1 MELNKLFLFSKNT
14 DAFASQRGYNYQ
26 TLKTLET
33 WISNFISN
41 IKEDIYCEFEE
52 DIFQKNLLSQKLI
65 FRQIKLYSSNFSF
78 SSEEIKKCICHFF
91 ILHVKSNYNDFSKE
105 YVFETNT
112 NIAQKYLNNDAD
124 LLKEW
129 FENQD
134 QLDAEKLTKYSLKVK
149 DIVTEY
155 IHEQKKVLKD
165 KDGVQEAVQIF
176 NQLGETF
183 WQEFTK
189 MIKWKFIGISP
200 NDEFSSTRA
209 NIELLIAEL
218 PYDLEENDSIQIF
231 GVLLESVFM
240 AVNEKV
246 GEERK
251 LTYDQLEQSLLSI
264 GKEDDKWYSSR
275 YDYYKTI
282 EPLSEFRI
290 GEFYEILDLVNYCRR
305 KKYLHKHKD
314 LWNPLLAYYAK
325 SANLDPLFR
334 KKAIYEIVFLNNEF
348 YEVDYENLAVRER
361 PDGSLLGFEKDIR
374 YYFNDFSTFKTA
386 VEIERAHSIINLVF
400 IASINGKALIGEEE
414 LRIWF
419 KQLYRKVN
427 QKLVTQK
434 DISEKCNLLEQKGNF
449 LLGINRLRDKSNT
462 EFIQYFNEI
471 LALADQAILFKLS
484 QFADR
489 IEKYIKMQLNVD
501 PTDEMGIIAVLED
514 FSENLFPLVEKRE
527 GKVKLAQSQV
537 NRGYSYLKTNIPKNL
552 LKALDY
558 FHRAKDNYLQEDT
571 IEGFVLGLLNIAQL
585 YNSIGMHFAAKNYAL
600 AAFRMSTNKEL
611 IKRVESSLSILAY
624 ADFRQGSWFNALSL
638 YGRYIGLRL
647 NANFDKSDAEE
658 EQKATINIAFML
670 YVMGRSSNQFKY
682 LIENYIAFLDYIGD
696 EIVVPIQSKIS
707 DELQSDEKYYKSIE
721 NHIDDFP
728 LNDFGKTQ
736 IINFYALGSL
746 WCISFDNTHEVR
758 SIAEEYISS
767 IQIVLAEIALSDVD
781 FHLLKSK
788 IEIELTL
795 SDRYRAPEQLPSN
808 EVIKWKVYIC
818 FSDQVGAEK
827 INQHAAFNMV
837 SLRLMLDN
845 ISLLQS
851 NEFDQ
856 LFWRFFTQA
865 SLDTKQIVINLY
877 QKIHRDIYYKEDFE
891 VFQASSFK
899 KEQLNLNLPR
909 ENKVMI
915 WDSSLSKKYN
925 KKFSLESIENRFN
938 NMQKC
943 TYLTLAELK
952 KLPSFPIWLNDLRS
966 EGHKDWQILMNM
978 QNFMINY
985 KVRRFEK
992 NNFNN
997 TEDHVEHFQK
1007 IFYKYMNMDEK
1018 DCYVQF
1024 PLEAFKS
1031 KEFTDQFNFSLPS
1044 ALYTYGLETKLKT
1057 PNFTAIKEFL
1067 DIRFN
1072 LCNDDYNENNPL
1084 KDIY

>member
-1 MELNKLFLFSKNT
+1 MEQNKLFIFSKNT
-14 DAFASQRGYNYQ
+14 DAFAAQRGYNYQ

-33 WISNFISN
+33 WINNFIN
-41 IKEDIYCEFEE
+41 NTKEDIYCEFEE
-52 DIFQKNLLSQKLI
+52 DIFQKDLLSQKLT

-78 SSEEIKKCICHFF
+78 SSEEVKKCICHFF
-91 ILHVKSNYNDFSKE
+91 TLHVKSNYNDFSKE

-112 NIAQKYLNNDAD
+112 NIAQNYLNNDAD
-124 LLKEW
+124 ILKEW
-129 FENQD
+129 FEHQD
-134 QLDAEKLTKYSLKVK
+134 LLDPEKLAKYSLKVK
-149 DIVTEY
+149 NIVTEY
-155 IHEQKKVLKD
+155 IAEQKKALKD
-165 KDGVQEAVQIF
+165 KDGVQEAIKVF
-176 NQLGETF
+176 NQLDNSF
-183 WQEFTK
+183 WEEFTK
-189 MIKWKFIGISP
+189 MIKWKFIGSAP
-200 NDEFSSTRA
+200 DDEFSSTRA
-209 NIELLIAEL
+209 NIDLLIQKL
-218 PYDLEENDSIQIF
+218 PYELAENNSTQVF
-231 GVLLESVFM
+231 GVLLDTVFI
-240 AVNEKV
+240 VINEKV

-264 GKEDDKWYSSR
+264 GNENDKRYSNR

-282 EPLSEFRI
+282 EPLAEFRI
-290 GEFYEILDLVNYCRR
+290 GEFYEILDLANYCRR

-314 LWNPLLAYYAK
+314 LWNPFLIYYAK
-325 SANLDPLFR
+325 NINLDPLFR
-334 KKAIYEIVFLNNEF
+334 KKAIYGIVFLNNEF
-348 YEVDYENLAVRER
+348 YEVNYENLEVRER
-361 PDGSLLGFEKDIR
+361 PDGNLIGFEQDIR
-374 YYFNDFSTFKTA
+374 YYFNDFEAFKTA
-386 VEIERAHSIINLVF
+386 NDIENANTIINLLF
-400 IASINGKALIGEEE
+400 GASINEKVLISHEE
-414 LRIWF
+414 LRKWF
-419 KQLYRKVN
+419 LKLYRIINK
-427 QKLVTQK
+427 KLLTEK
-434 DISEKCNLLEQKGNF
+434 DISEKCNLLELKGNF
-449 LLGINRLRDKSNT
+449 LLGINRLRNKSNI
-462 EFIQYFNEI
+462 EFIQYFDEI
-471 LALADQAILFKLS
+471 LTLGDQAPLYKLS
-484 QFADR
+484 QFGDR

-501 PTDEMGIIAVLED
+501 PTDEMGIIAALED

-558 FHRAKDNYLQEDT
+558 FHRAKENYLQEDT
-571 IEGFVLGLLNIAQL
+571 IEGFVLALLNIAQL
-585 YNSIGMHFAAKNYAL
+585 YSSIGMHFAAKNYGL

-611 IKRVESSLSILAY
+611 IKRVENSLSMLAY
-624 ADFRQGSWFNALSL
+624 ADFSQGSWFNSLSL
-638 YGRYIGLRL
+638 YSRYIGLRL

-658 EQKATINIAFML
+658 EQKATLNIAFML
-670 YVMGRSSNQFKY
+670 YVMKRSSSQFKY
-682 LIENYIAFLDYIGD
+682 LNENYIAFLDYVGT
-696 EIVVPIQSKIS
+696 EIVVPVQAKLN
-707 DELQSDEKYYKSIE
+707 DELQSDKKYYNTIE

-728 LNDFGKTQ
+728 LNDFGKTR

-795 SDRYRAPEQLPSN
+795 SDRYHAPEQLPSN

-856 LFWRFFTQA
+856 LFWRFFTEA
-865 SLDTKQIVINLY
+865 RLDTKQIVINLY

-909 ENKVMI
+909 ENKVMV

-925 KKFSLESIENRFN
+925 KRFSLEAIENRFN

-952 KLPSFPIWLNDLRS
+952 KLPSFSIWLNELRS
-966 EGHKDWQILMNM
+966 KGYKDWQILMNM

-985 KVRRFEK
+985 KIRRFERNK
-992 NNFNN
+992 FN
-997 TEDHVEHFQK
+997 TQEEQLEHFQK
-1007 IFYKYMNMDEK
+1007 IFYKYTDMDEK
-1018 DCYVQF
+1018 DCYVEF

-1031 KEFTDQFNFSLPS
+1031 KDFTEQFSFSLPS
-1044 ALYTYGLETKLKT
+1044 ALHTYGLETKLMT

-1072 LCNDDYNENNPL
+1072 LRNDDYSENNPL